1 MKSIGN
7 LKINKIL
14 ELMLIISVTTMIL
27 ISGFVWIITAR
38 IIDMHEAKLF
48 ISRSVSI
55 PGNTM
60 HIFIFTVISSI
71 CFILTFSVRSSNRL
85 NDTYIIFVTFIIEFI
100 LELICII
107 LLNFNYNGILLWTF
121 ANALIYLKKNKYISI
136 VIVAATVSYLFTT
149 HDLVKLFI
157 NIYDISAYIR
167 VCRQLYFLYTIH
179 LI

>member
-27 ISGFVWIITAR
+27 ISGFVWIITVR

-60 HIFIFTVISSI
+60 HILIF
-71 CFILTFSVRSSNRL
+71 RL
-85 NDTYIIFVTFIIEFI
+85 YV
-100 LELICII
+100 L
-107 LLNFNYNGILLWTF
+107 
-121 ANALIYLKKNKYISI
+121 
-136 VIVAATVSYLFTT
+136 
-149 HDLVKLFI
+149 
-157 NIYDISAYIR
+157 
-167 VCRQLYFLYTIH
+167 
-179 LI
+179 

>member
-55 PGNTM
+55 PGNT
-60 HIFIFTVISSI
+60 
-71 CFILTFSVRSSNRL
+71 
-85 NDTYIIFVTFIIEFI
+85 YIYIYSYFVYMFYSDF
-100 LELICII
+100 
-107 LLNFNYNGILLWTF
+107 
-121 ANALIYLKKNKYISI
+121 
-136 VIVAATVSYLFTT
+136 
-149 HDLVKLFI
+149 
-157 NIYDISAYIR
+157 
-167 VCRQLYFLYTIH
+167 
-179 LI
+179 

>member
-27 ISGFVWIITAR
+27 ISGFVWIITVR

-60 HIFIFTVISSI
+60 HILIFTVISSI
-71 CFILTFSVRSSNRL
+71 CFIVTFSVRSSNRL
-85 NDTYIIFVTFIIEFI
+85 NDTYII
-100 LELICII
+100 
-107 LLNFNYNGILLWTF
+107 LNY
-121 ANALIYLKKNKYISI
+121 SQR
-136 VIVAATVSYLFTT
+136 
-149 HDLVKLFI
+149 
-157 NIYDISAYIR
+157 NI
-167 VCRQLYFLYTIH
+167 
-179 LI
+179 